1 MCQITRERLK
11 NYAKTKR
18 QVENQLE
25 RLARMKNEELIPAL
39 KMGDES
45 KRNPGASDRM
55 ANAVIRR
62 ITFEDEIAN
71 AMEENLAEMDAIRKA
86 IQAMDDKMEQ
96 EVLWLRYIE
105 VESYRPTPW
114 RDVAIKMYGD
124 DDESKLRAVSTL
136 HKQAIANLCG
146 EA

>member
-1 MCQITRERLK
+1 MRSKKTERISATMCQITRERLK

-62 ITFEDEIAN
+62 IT
-71 AMEENLAEMDAIRKA
+71 LLRK
-86 IQAMDDKMEQ
+86 
-96 EVLWLRYIE
+96 
-105 VESYRPTPW
+105 
-114 RDVAIKMYGD
+114 
-124 DDESKLRAVSTL
+124 
-136 HKQAIANLCG
+136 
-146 EA
+146 